1 LCNTFSSM
9 SLTSEIYKSCCIC
22 VVDSSYYY
30 RCRRVSILYLCQCF
44 IAPKNKIE
52 SHSVLKFNLNFMSF
66 IYGWSIVLTLNFANF
81 MTVCLYS
88 VALVFC
94 NMISLFDYPE
104 KLKNGSSNWF
114 SYHWYL
120 CWFGPWSSDFLPH
133 IFRHKVVQ
141 ETFSSYA
148 IC

>member
-22 VVDSSYYY
+22 VVDFSYYY
-30 RCRRVSILYLCQCF
+30 RCRRVNILYLCQCF
-44 IAPKNKIE
+44 IAPKVKIE
-52 SHSVLKFNLNFMSF
+52 SHSVLKFNFMSF
-66 IYGWSIVLTLNFANF
+66 IYGWSIVLTLKFANF

-120 CWFGPWSSDFLPH
+120 CWFGPWNSDFLPH

-141 ETFSSYA
+141 ETFSSYS